1 MEKKNLSTNLKLLR
15 FEKEWTQQNVAQRL
29 NISIPTYSK
38 YETGSTDINL
48 SKIQKLAKIYNTTV
62 VRLLSPDEEDYRSH
76 EVSRLKKKLSES
88 QITVIELQAEL
99 LTFYKQVRI

>member
-1 MEKKNLSTNLKLLR
+1 VEKENLSTNLKHLR
-15 FEKEWTQQNVAQRL
+15 FEKEWTQQDVARQL
-29 NISIPTYSK
+29 NISIPAYSK

-62 VRLLSPDEEDYRSH
+62 VKLLSSDDEDSRSH
-76 EVSRLKKKLSES
+76 EVSMLKKKLSES

-99 LTFYKQVRI
+99 LTFYKQVRV